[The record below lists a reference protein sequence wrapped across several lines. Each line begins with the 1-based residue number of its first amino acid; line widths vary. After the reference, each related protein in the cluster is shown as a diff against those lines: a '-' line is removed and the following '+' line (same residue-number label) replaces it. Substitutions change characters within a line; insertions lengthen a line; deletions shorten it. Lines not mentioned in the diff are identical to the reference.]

1 MSRGWQDREQ
11 SLKTRNNSAKMQ
23 RKIPAQGLADH
34 PREESAKGVLAAQ
47 VNKLIDSLN
56 LSQSEVASLTG
67 MTQPKVSQIRRYR
80 LKNISLERL
89 MQALISL
96 GQRVEIVVRPAHEKD
111 GTAITVA
118 A

>member
-1 MSRGWQDREQ
+1 MSVRRTVSNGP
-11 SLKTRNNSAKMQ
+11 
-23 RKIPAQGLADH
+23 RKPPARVVPSEAQGISTKTALA
-34 PREESAKGVLAAQ
+34 EQ
-47 VNKLIDSLN
+47 VNRLIDLRK
-56 LSQSEVASLTG
+56 LSQIEAASLIG

-96 GQRVEIVVRPAHEKD
+96 NQHIEIVIRPAQESD
-111 GTAITVA
+111 RTPITVA